1 MMSASSPA
9 QPYTQ
14 STPQAHIIA
23 SDAEALAI
31 AHEIAAVLKPGAAER
46 DRTGIVPAE
55 IVNTYSNSGLWG
67 ITVPRRFGGAEVSA
81 ATLAQVIAI
90 LSAADPSLGQIPQ
103 NHYCLL
109 EDIRLQGSDDQ
120 QAFFFAQVLQGYR
133 FANALSET
141 GGKTVLDIRT
151 RIEEGADGLRIN
163 GRKGYC
169 TGSLYAH
176 WIGILALDADDRA
189 QLAFVPQNS
198 PGLTVVN
205 DWACLGQRT
214 TASGTVLADNLPVNP
229 FHLFPTWK
237 SYASPTLA
245 GPFAQLT
252 TAAIDAGIARAALDD
267 TVAFVRH
274 SARPRIDAGVAQ
286 ASDDPLTIYHIGQL
300 DSRLAA
306 ADALL
311 ERAGRVLDRYK
322 NDLSE
327 EHVAEASLAVARAKI
342 WTTEVALEA
351 ASRLFELGGTRATGE
366 SLNLDR
372 HWRNARVHTLHDPV
386 RWKYQLLGNWVL
398 NGIRPQRHDWN

>member
-1 MMSASSPA
+1 
-9 QPYTQ
+9 
-14 STPQAHIIA
+14 
-23 SDAEALAI
+23 
-31 AHEIAAVLKPGAAER
+31 VLKPGAAER

-141 GGKTVLDIRT
+141 GGKRSSIFVPVSSKAPTVCGSMAVKATAPDR
-151 RIEEGADGLRIN
+151 
-163 GRKGYC
+163 C
-169 TGSLYAH
+169 TPTG
-176 WIGILALDADDRA
+176 
-189 QLAFVPQNS
+189 LAFWRWTPTIAPSSLCAQNS
-198 PGLTVVN
+198 PGLTVVD

-267 TVAFVRH
+267 TVAFVRN
-274 SARPRIDAGVAQ
+274 SARPWIDAGVAR

-351 ASRLFELGGTRATGE
+351 ASRLFELGARALPVSRSTSTATGAMPGCTPCTTRFAG
-366 SLNLDR
+366 SISCS
-372 HWRNARVHTLHDPV
+372 AT
-386 RWKYQLLGNWVL
+386 GC
-398 NGIRPQRHDWN
+398 

>member
-1 MMSASSPA
+1 MSANSPA

-141 GGKTVLDIRT
+141 GGKRSLIFVPVSRKAQTVCGSMVVKATAPAR
-151 RIEEGADGLRIN
+151 
-163 GRKGYC
+163 C
-169 TGSLYAH
+169 TPTG
-176 WIGILALDADDRA
+176 
-189 QLAFVPQNS
+189 LAFWRWTPTIAPSSLSS
-198 PGLTVVN
+198 P
-205 DWACLGQRT
+205 RT
-214 TASGTVLADNLPVNP
+214 
-229 FHLFPTWK
+229 
-237 SYASPTLA
+237 
-245 GPFAQLT
+245 
-252 TAAIDAGIARAALDD
+252 AR
-267 TVAFVRH
+267 
-274 SARPRIDAGVAQ
+274 G
-286 ASDDPLTIYHIGQL
+286 
-300 DSRLAA
+300 
-306 ADALL
+306 
-311 ERAGRVLDRYK
+311 
-322 NDLSE
+322 
-327 EHVAEASLAVARAKI
+327 
-342 WTTEVALEA
+342 
-351 ASRLFELGGTRATGE
+351 
-366 SLNLDR
+366 
-372 HWRNARVHTLHDPV
+372 
-386 RWKYQLLGNWVL
+386 
-398 NGIRPQRHDWN
+398 

>member
-141 GGKTVLDIRT
+141 GGKRSLIFVPVSRKAQTVCGSMAVKATAPAR
-151 RIEEGADGLRIN
+151 
-163 GRKGYC
+163 C
-169 TGSLYAH
+169 TPTG
-176 WIGILALDADDRA
+176 
-189 QLAFVPQNS
+189 LAFWRWTP
-198 PGLTVVN
+198 
-205 DWACLGQRT
+205 T
-214 TASGTVLADNLPVNP
+214 TAPSSL
-229 FHLFPTWK
+229 
-237 SYASPTLA
+237 SSPR
-245 GPFAQLT
+245 
-252 TAAIDAGIARAALDD
+252 TARG
-267 TVAFVRH
+267 
-274 SARPRIDAGVAQ
+274 
-286 ASDDPLTIYHIGQL
+286 
-300 DSRLAA
+300 
-306 ADALL
+306 
-311 ERAGRVLDRYK
+311 
-322 NDLSE
+322 
-327 EHVAEASLAVARAKI
+327 
-342 WTTEVALEA
+342 
-351 ASRLFELGGTRATGE
+351 
-366 SLNLDR
+366 
-372 HWRNARVHTLHDPV
+372 
-386 RWKYQLLGNWVL
+386 
-398 NGIRPQRHDWN
+398 

>member
-1 MMSASSPA
+1 M
-9 QPYTQ
+9 
-14 STPQAHIIA
+14 
-23 SDAEALAI
+23 
-31 AHEIAAVLKPGAAER
+31 AVLLGKPRIQPLYAPVLLELSQRA
-46 DRTGIVPAE
+46 
-55 IVNTYSNSGLWG
+55 
-67 ITVPRRFGGAEVSA
+67 GAELRQRTAIQLQQLFPQLRVMLSQLPQLVDTLERAAPAGRTVVNLIQSA
-81 ATLAQVIAI
+81 EVKATVVTGLERLRLRDA
-90 LSAADPSLGQIPQ
+90 PFHEGIP
-103 NHYCLL
+103 L
-109 EDIRLQGSDDQ
+109 
-120 QAFFFAQVLQGYR
+120 
-133 FANALSET
+133 
-141 GGKTVLDIRT
+141 
-151 RIEEGADGLRIN
+151 
-163 GRKGYC
+163 
-169 TGSLYAH
+169 
-176 WIGILALDADDRA
+176 ILAAPRFIGGDTDIVDRA

-198 PGLTVVN
+198 PGLTVVD

-267 TVAFVRH
+267 TVAFVRN
-274 SARPRIDAGVAQ
+274 SARPWIDAGVAR

>member
-109 EDIRLQGSDDQ
+109 EDIRLQGAATTSRRS
-120 QAFFFAQVLQGYR
+120 FRPGITG
-133 FANALSET
+133 LSLRQCPV
-141 GGKTVLDIRT
+141 GNRGKTVLDIRT

-189 QLAFVPQNS
+189 QLAFVP
-198 PGLTVVN
+198 
-205 DWACLGQRT
+205 RT
-214 TASGTVLADNLPVNP
+214 
-229 FHLFPTWK
+229 
-237 SYASPTLA
+237 
-245 GPFAQLT
+245 
-252 TAAIDAGIARAALDD
+252 AR
-267 TVAFVRH
+267 
-274 SARPRIDAGVAQ
+274 G
-286 ASDDPLTIYHIGQL
+286 
-300 DSRLAA
+300 
-306 ADALL
+306 
-311 ERAGRVLDRYK
+311 
-322 NDLSE
+322 
-327 EHVAEASLAVARAKI
+327 
-342 WTTEVALEA
+342 
-351 ASRLFELGGTRATGE
+351 
-366 SLNLDR
+366 
-372 HWRNARVHTLHDPV
+372 
-386 RWKYQLLGNWVL
+386 
-398 NGIRPQRHDWN
+398 